1 MYQITTPS
9 SDDFDE
15 LAELWEASV
24 RATHHF
30 IPEDYIVRLKPLV
43 WSVYL
48 HAMPLYIVR
57 SETDI
62 DGFMGVDGKML
73 EMLFV
78 HPRAIGKGVG
88 KQLMRYAIEHCHVR
102 YVDVNQ
108 QNEKA
113 FGFYRHFGFQV
124 IGRDAVDASGEPY
137 PILHL
142 KLGGNMKIEKWGTVP
157 YSEAWDRQTELFNAL
172 VEAKR
177 TGTPYENR
185 IVFVEHPHVY
195 TLGRSGKDANML
207 LGEAQL
213 KAIGATLYHIDRGGD
228 ITYHGP
234 GQLVC
239 YPILNLE
246 DFHLGLKEYIR
257 VLEEAVIRVCAS
269 YGLEAGRVKGA
280 TGVWLA
286 TGTPRERKICAMGVR
301 SSHFVTMHGLALN
314 VNTDLKYFSY
324 IHPCGFIDKGVTS
337 LQKELG
343 GEVPITEVVE
353 RLQKELLELL

>member
-1 MYQITTPS
+1 MNHIIQPTP
-9 SDDFDE
+9 DDFDE

-30 IPEDYIVRLKPLV
+30 IPEAYILKLKPLV

-48 HAMPLYIVR
+48 RSMPLYIIR
-57 SETDI
+57 GGEGI
-62 DGFMGVDGKML
+62 DGFMGVNDGML

-78 HPRAIGKGVG
+78 HPRAIGTGVG
-88 KQLMRYAIEHCHVR
+88 KQLLNYAISACHVR
-102 YVDVNQ
+102 RVDVNE

-113 FGFYRHFGFQV
+113 SGFYRHFGFRTV
-124 IGRDAVDASGEPY
+124 GRDERDASGEPY

-142 KLGGNMKIEKWGTVP
+142 KLGGIMKIENWGTVP
-157 YSEAWDRQTELFNAL
+157 YSEAWDRQTAWFDAL
-172 VEAKR
+172 VEAKQA
-177 TGTPYENR
+177 GQPYENR
-185 IVFVEHPHVY
+185 IIFVEHPHVY
-195 TLGRSGKDANML
+195 TLGKSGKDANML

-213 KAIGATLYHIDRGGD
+213 RAIGATLYHIDRGGD
-228 ITYHGP
+228 IAYHGP

-246 DFHLGLKEYIR
+246 DYHLGLKEYIH

-269 YGLEAGRVKGA
+269 YGIEAGRVKGA
-280 TGVWLA
+280 TGVWLSI
-286 TGTPRERKICAMGVR
+286 GTPQERKICAMGVR

-314 VNTDLKYFSY
+314 VNTDLRYFNY
-324 IHPCGFIDKGVTS
+324 IHPCGFMDKGVTS

-343 GEVPITEVVE
+343 REVPMEEVIG